1 MNRLYFKAP
10 RRPMVPL
17 TMVFVVGILLVLKPQ
32 VPLGSFV
39 ANIPVLFLAGII
51 VPVGIVSVLLSLCF
65 PFLLP
70 YSAACLQLLI
80 KAMLLCNEGIYS
92 GDRFS
97 FDVVSPPLV
106 VVFWI
111 YGLLFFCTSETC
123 RIWFLRRKKKLI
135 VLGLTGIMA
144 GGILASV
151 YYDSSMRHPM
161 ALFIDVGQGSSIYIH
176 TPCGRHIL
184 IDGGGKR
191 QGNIAKDVLKPVLLK
206 NGISR
211 IDTAVATHKDM
222 DHYKGLL
229 ELQEL
234 GMVRQLITSDHGFQ
248 KGDVIVKEKEFRLEA
263 LAPLPDS
270 NLHTA
275 TGKTT
280 ESNES
285 SLVLLASLPGLKIL
299 ATGDIGKE
307 TEAELVASGQ
317 DLGCDVLAVPHHGSK
332 NSSSDAFIKKTNP
345 ALAIIQVGKNNYGH
359 PATETLIAY
368 ENNHIPIFRTDKL
381 GAIGFSPKG
390 YAVTIEE
397 TFKK

>member
-1 MNRLYFKAP
+1 
-10 RRPMVPL
+10 
-17 TMVFVVGILLVLKPQ
+17 
-32 VPLGSFV
+32 
-39 ANIPVLFLAGII
+39 
-51 VPVGIVSVLLSLCF
+51 
-65 PFLLP
+65 
-70 YSAACLQLLI
+70 
-80 KAMLLCNEGIYS
+80 
-92 GDRFS
+92 
-97 FDVVSPPLV
+97 
-106 VVFWI
+106 
-111 YGLLFFCTSETC
+111 
-123 RIWFLRRKKKLI
+123 
-135 VLGLTGIMA
+135 
-144 GGILASV
+144 
-151 YYDSSMRHPM
+151 
-161 ALFIDVGQGSSIYIH
+161 
-176 TPCGRHIL
+176 
-184 IDGGGKR
+184 
-191 QGNIAKDVLKPVLLK
+191 
-206 NGISR
+206 
-211 IDTAVATHKDM
+211 
-222 DHYKGLL
+222 
-229 ELQEL
+229 
-234 GMVRQLITSDHGFQ
+234 MVRQLITSDHGFQ

-263 LAPLPDS
+263 LAPLSDS

-381 GAIGFSPKG
+381 GAIGFSAKG

>member
-1 MNRLYFKAP
+1 
-10 RRPMVPL
+10 
-17 TMVFVVGILLVLKPQ
+17 
-32 VPLGSFV
+32 
-39 ANIPVLFLAGII
+39 
-51 VPVGIVSVLLSLCF
+51 
-65 PFLLP
+65 
-70 YSAACLQLLI
+70 
-80 KAMLLCNEGIYS
+80 
-92 GDRFS
+92 
-97 FDVVSPPLV
+97 
-106 VVFWI
+106 
-111 YGLLFFCTSETC
+111 
-123 RIWFLRRKKKLI
+123 
-135 VLGLTGIMA
+135 
-144 GGILASV
+144 
-151 YYDSSMRHPM
+151 M

-176 TPCGRHIL
+176 TPCGRHII

-307 TEAELVASGQ
+307 TEAELIASGQ
-317 DLGCDVLAVPHHGSK
+317 DLGCDVLVVPHHGSK
-332 NSSSDAFIKKTNP
+332 NSSSDAFIKK
-345 ALAIIQVGKNNYGH
+345 Q
-359 PATETLIAY
+359 
-368 ENNHIPIFRTDKL
+368 IPPLLLSR
-381 GAIGFSPKG
+381 
-390 YAVTIEE
+390 
-397 TFKK
+397 